1 MMPGKEVV
9 KKVKSMF
16 FSSYMNSCIEKG
28 ENKETCELNFFFF
41 GYRKESKNTA
51 SGNTVCKCF
60 YMNFG

>member
-28 ENKETCELNFFFF
+28 ENKETCELNFFLATEKKVKILQVEILFVSVF
-41 GYRKESKNTA
+41 I
-51 SGNTVCKCF
+51 
-60 YMNFG
+60 

>member
-28 ENKETCELNFFFF
+28 ENKETCELNFFFLATEKKVKILQVEILF
-41 GYRKESKNTA
+41 VS
-51 SGNTVCKCF
+51 VF
-60 YMNFG
+60 I